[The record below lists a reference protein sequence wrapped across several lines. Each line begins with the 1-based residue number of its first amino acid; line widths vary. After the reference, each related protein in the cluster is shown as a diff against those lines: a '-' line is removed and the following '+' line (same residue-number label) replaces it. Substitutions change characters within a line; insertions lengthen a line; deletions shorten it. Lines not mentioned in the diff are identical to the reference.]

1 MLKKISSIVFALALV
16 AGVGFSG
23 MFAKA
28 ATTITSPAT
37 ANISADSSTGASVA
51 LPAITINEG
60 VAGDVQTGV
69 KTWALPSG
77 FVFNTASSA
86 DVSLTGAGLAASS
99 SAVSFPDSTH
109 FSINITSSSTA
120 PGSLTVGS
128 VTPLMVKAASGT
140 PLASGNIT
148 LSSGNING
156 VTSATNFGTLTKVP
170 GAANKLSFTT
180 EPMATSTVNSAFSA
194 GVSVMDQF
202 GNTVATDNGRNIT
215 LSSNL
220 VSGTAGTLSGTLTM
234 PDTNGVANFTG
245 LSFNQPAVITL
256 SVQSTGLTGATS
268 TQVNVGNS
276 TTTPLMLADG
286 TLVQLQGNPTIYIVQ
301 NGKLVVYQQGKNGNG
316 EDGNNNGGGNGDNNS
331 GSHGSSGNTGHED
344 SSVII
349 PSNTDSN
356 TIVGTVTTNS
366 VVSDPIK
373 PSNPQ
378 QDNNSQGNGHNGNGN
393 SKNNGKGQD

>member
-1 MLKKISSIVFALALV
+1 MFALALV
-16 AGVGFSG
+16 AGVSFSG

-37 ANISADSSTGASVA
+37 ANISADSATGASVA

-60 VAGDVQTGV
+60 VAGDVQAGV
-69 KTWALPSG
+69 QTWALPSG

-156 VTSATNFGTLTKVP
+156 VTSATNFGTLTEVP

-180 EPMATSTVNSAFSA
+180 QPMATSTVNSVFSA

-202 GNTVATDNGRNIT
+202 GNTVTTNNGTSIM

-220 VSGTAGTLSGTLTM
+220 VSGTAGVLSGTSTM
-234 PDTNGVANFTG
+234 ADTNGVANFTG

-256 SVQSTGLTGATS
+256 SAQSTGLTGATS

-276 TTTPLMLADG
+276 TTTPLMLANG

-316 EDGNNNGGGNGDNNS
+316 DDGNNNGGGNGDDNS
-331 GSHGSSGNTGHED
+331 GSQGSSGNTGGHED

-349 PSNTDSN
+349 PSNTNSN
-356 TIVGTVTTNS
+356 TIVGTVTANS
-366 VVSDPIK
+366 VVSDSVK
-373 PSNPQ
+373 PANPQ
-378 QDNNSQGNGHNGNGN
+378 QDSNPHGNGHNGNGN